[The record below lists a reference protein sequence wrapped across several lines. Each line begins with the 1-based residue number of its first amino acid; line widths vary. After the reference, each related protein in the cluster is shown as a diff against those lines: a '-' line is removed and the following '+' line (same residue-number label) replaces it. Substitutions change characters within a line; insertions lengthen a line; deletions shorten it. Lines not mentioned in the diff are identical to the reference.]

1 MEVALLIAALVI
13 LDLLAAKFGYDSRVL
28 DPRDIRGWWPR

>member
-13 LDLLAAKFGYDSRVL
+13 LDLLAAKFGYDSRAL